1 MEEFIC
7 GYNIQQYANV
17 EKYYDSFIERL
28 SNSKNILTIK
38 QESERMRLSALNECV
53 YASDVT
59 PYSSGGRWYYN
70 CFDLIRDNAYG
81 KYDILGDTVVTGDIV
96 MDEKG
101 LFGLTGHTALVAGH
115 YYSNLY
121 KTYYVRVVEAIS
133 DGVCYGILCDERIDD
148 RNSYVY
154 RVNTTVANRLAA
166 LSFAKSQIGKSYFID
181 GHYRENIGAN
191 RASWYCS
198 LLCFASYYHQGVDIG
213 DKGGYGTLYP
223 RQLISSSKIYQM
235 DIGH

>member
-81 KYDILGDTVVTGDIV
+81 KYDILGSSRSRK
-96 MDEKG
+96 E
-101 LFGLTGHTALVAGH
+101 ALLP
-115 YYSNLY
+115 YQYCLPP
-121 KTYYVRVVEAIS
+121 
-133 DGVCYGILCDERIDD
+133 
-148 RNSYVY
+148 
-154 RVNTTVANRLAA
+154 
-166 LSFAKSQIGKSYFID
+166 LSPCST
-181 GHYRENIGAN
+181 
-191 RASWYCS
+191 RAP
-198 LLCFASYYHQGVDIG
+198 V
-213 DKGGYGTLYP
+213 
-223 RQLISSSKIYQM
+223 QLQPE
-235 DIGH
+235 